1 MEIYGSIT
9 FQSSVSTYG
18 FVKLVMEIYG
28 SVSEAGE
35 LGLSPTFKS
44 MTIIIIVDIHSL
56 LVNQTLKS
64 NLCWSVVILHMDVN
78 ARVGG
83 G

>member
-1 MEIYGSIT
+1 MN
-9 FQSSVSTYG
+9 
-18 FVKLVMEIYG
+18 L
-28 SVSEAGE
+28 
-35 LGLSPTFKS
+35 LLSPTFKS

-78 ARVGG
+78 ARLGG
-83 G
+83 ELGIV

>member
-1 MEIYGSIT
+1 MN
-9 FQSSVSTYG
+9 
-18 FVKLVMEIYG
+18 L
-28 SVSEAGE
+28 
-35 LGLSPTFKS
+35 LLSPTFKS

-78 ARVGG
+78 ARGVRDSLMDLEVT
-83 G
+83 

>member
-1 MEIYGSIT
+1 MN
-9 FQSSVSTYG
+9 
-18 FVKLVMEIYG
+18 L
-28 SVSEAGE
+28 
-35 LGLSPTFKS
+35 LLSQTFKS

-83 G
+83 GLGIV